1 MSTDLFGKPLAGY
14 PQYTLSLH
22 QKRQATLLYHWMS
35 LDYLKGLKTLI
46 DALIKGT
53 DVTLEL
59 AKLQGRD
66 ELLTND
72 RWGVRDTSTNWST
85 FVFPALEDFR
95 KSMIWHIAQMANE
108 VYGFTGAY
116 QCGRMINE
124 FSSLW
129 MTQEEEE
136 KFKAQ
141 WEEVYRYA
149 SKHDYAAGKGGNR
162 SLNDR
167 DMVDEWGLNAAQFPR
182 LPKFRV
188 RTDVEGV
195 TDKRPQRTGVYLPQD
210 DPNGTLQFAWT
221 GDAEGRLVESQTF
234 NEFGLRLFAAVGR
247 NAIWLDAAKMA
258 SFALDAIAR
267 DPTLDTGPYT
277 RDDILKQPEV
287 AHSAMAFPS
296 FTTRPCKWYFVEM
309 IDGEYDEEQE
319 EAASSTSNAVSE
331 RIRCDAN
338 EPCPREGYWFTP
350 AQANSRRFFKAG
362 EVMPEF
368 KSGYGLTIW
377 QLDEKQ

>member
-1 MSTDLFGKPLAGY
+1 MSTDLFGKPLRGY

-35 LDYLKGLKTLI
+35 IDYLKGLKALI
-46 DALIKGT
+46 DSLIKGA

-66 ELLTND
+66 QILTND
-72 RWGVRDTSTNWST
+72 RWGVRDTAANWST

-95 KSMIWHIAQMANE
+95 KTTIWQIAQVANE
-108 VYGFTGAY
+108 VYGNTGAN
-116 QCGRMINE
+116 QCAHMIGE

-141 WEEVYRYA
+141 WEEVGRYA
-149 SKHDYAAGKGGNR
+149 YKHDYAAGIGHNKD
-162 SLNDR
+162 LNDSN
-167 DMVDEWGLNAAQFPR
+167 MVYEWKLHAGRFPR

-195 TDKRPQRTGVYLPQD
+195 TDKRPPRTGVYVPQD
-210 DPNGTLQFAWT
+210 DPNGTLQFAWK
-221 GDAEGRLVESQTF
+221 GDNGGQLFEAQTF

-247 NAIWLDAAKMA
+247 NAIWLDDAKMA

-267 DPTLDTGPYT
+267 EPTLDTGPYT
-277 RDDILKQPEV
+277 RDDILNQPEA
-287 AHSAMAFPS
+287 AHSAMVFPS
-296 FTTRPCKWYFVEM
+296 FTARPCKWYFVEM
-309 IDGEYDEEQE
+309 IDGEYEDEQADTALFIGETE
-319 EAASSTSNAVSE
+319 PGRMRCEANQ
-331 RIRCDAN
+331 
-338 EPCPREGYWFTP
+338 PCPREGYWFTP

-377 QLDEKQ
+377 QWDEKQ